1 VLNHSGTL
9 AAELAPIHSGM
20 KAEAPALN
28 HSTQTAV
35 ELAPNRWP
43 S

>member
-1 VLNHSGTL
+1 VLIHSGTP

-28 HSTQTAV
+28 HSTQTAA
-35 ELAPNRWP
+35 ELAPNHWP

>member
-1 VLNHSGTL
+1 VLIHSGTQ

-20 KAEAPALN
+20 KAEAPALI
-28 HSTQTAV
+28 HSGKQVA
-35 ELAPNRWP
+35 ERAPNHWP